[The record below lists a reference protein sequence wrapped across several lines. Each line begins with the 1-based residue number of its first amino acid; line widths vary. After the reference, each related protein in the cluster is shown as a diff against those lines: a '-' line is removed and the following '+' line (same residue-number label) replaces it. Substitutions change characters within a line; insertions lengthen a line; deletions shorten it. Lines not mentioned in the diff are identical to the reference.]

1 MTMMMME
8 NENSNNLSAGAL
20 FAVVFFD
27 GEREIDLG
35 TILITPSMNFKVFQS
50 LISQK
55 IGISPHQI
63 TTYFTPFHHHH
74 NHQQRRRPVTNKFD
88 FAAALPE
95 SITYFFWVVLKRSR
109 RVRRRRPKTEAAIS
123 PESDKLVL
131 LRRNPNLDYVNPNLD
146 YMDLVREQMMER
158 ERYLMS
164 LNLNSDV
171 YSDLSLLYSNSRGN
185 LNHGFGFGSDD
196 GASSSGGGSENN
208 NRVVFCDVC
217 WYARMEGETA
227 PFHWCKN
234 DAVRPVTEV
243 YRSPAGPIARPAKN

>member
-1 MTMMMME
+1 MVME
-8 NENSNNLSAGAL
+8 NENNNNLGAGAL

-35 TILITPSMNFKVFQS
+35 TILITPSMNFKAFQS
-50 LISQK
+50 LISQR

-63 TTYFTPFHHHH
+63 TTYFTPLHHHH

-95 SITYFFWVVLKRSR
+95 STTSFFWVVLKRSR
-109 RVRRRRPKTEAAIS
+109 RVRRRRPKIEAAVS
-123 PESDKLVL
+123 PESEKLVL
-131 LRRNPNLDYVNPNLD
+131 LRRNPNLDYMNRNSD
-146 YMDLVREQMMER
+146 YMDLMREQMMER
-158 ERYLMS
+158 ER
-164 LNLNSDV
+164 
-171 YSDLSLLYSNSRGN
+171 GN
-185 LNHGFGFGSDD
+185 LNYGFGIGSDD
-196 GASSSGGGSENN
+196 GASSSGAGSEN

-217 WYARMEGETA
+217 WNARMEGETP

-234 DAVRPVTEV
+234 DAVRPLTEG

>member
-1 MTMMMME
+1 MMVVE
-8 NENSNNLSAGAL
+8 NGKNNNLGAGAL

-35 TILITPSMNFKVFQS
+35 TILITPSMNFKAFQS
-50 LISQK
+50 LISQR

-63 TTYFTPFHHHH
+63 TTYFTPLHHHH
-74 NHQQRRRPVTNKFD
+74 QQQRRRPVTNKFD

-95 SITYFFWVVLKRSR
+95 STTSFFWVVLKRSR
-109 RVRRRRPKTEAAIS
+109 RVRRRRPKIEASVS
-123 PESDKLVL
+123 PESEKLVL
-131 LRRNPNLDYVNPNLD
+131 LRRNPNLDYMNPNLD
-146 YMDLVREQMMER
+146 YMDLMRERMMER

-171 YSDLSLLYSNSRGN
+171 YSDLSSLYSRGN
-185 LNHGFGFGSDD
+185 LNYGFGIGSDD
-196 GASSSGGGSENN
+196 GASSSGAGSEN

-217 WYARMEGETA
+217 WNARMEGET
-227 PFHWCKN
+227 PQFHWCKN
-234 DAVRPVTEV
+234 DAVRPITEG